1 MEGGESGTVVSLYP
15 LPLYIIHILIIL
27 ICLLYRYVCFTGGVR
42 KLLVSGS
49 VCGWEAWKAKDG
61 GKIFKNKYHVRRHA
75 SRFPTC
81 EKCCTI
87 FVNKYYL

>member
-49 VCGWEAWKAKDG
+49 VCGWEALKDEEVV
-61 GKIFKNKYHVRRHA
+61 KSVLN
-75 SRFPTC
+75 
-81 EKCCTI
+81 
-87 FVNKYYL
+87 